1 VKSLRF
7 RIPKSNPAVRDRVAL
22 VNGKLRAA
30 DGARAVRIDPR
41 CKELIADFE
50 QVQWSESGVDIDK
63 TKDPRRSHASDA
75 LGYMLWQVFQPKP
88 RIGLGRRRLL

>member
-1 VKSLRF
+1 VKGLRF

-30 DGARAVRIDPR
+30 DGAMAIRIDPKCR
-41 CKELIADFE
+41 ELIADLE
-50 QVQWSESGVDIDK
+50 QVQWSEGGVDIDK
-63 TKDPRRSHASDA
+63 SKDPRRSHASDA

-88 RIGLGRRRLL
+88 RIGMGRRRLL